1 LAKTF
6 FLNETLSLNKKK
18 FLVKFLPFCKTF
30 LFHNKNLYLFLPFN
44 KFFFS
49 QLNIYSWQK
58 QTMNAHI
65 LSNLQAQQTYNENN
79 AIDQMKK
86 KSQS

>member
-1 LAKTF
+1 M
-6 FLNETLSLNKKK
+6 
-18 FLVKFLPFCKTF
+18 
-30 LFHNKNLYLFLPFN
+30 FHNKTSISSCLSI
-44 KFFFS
+44 FFFVS

-65 LSNLQAQQTYNENN
+65 LSNLRAQQTCNENN

-86 KSQS
+86 RKPKLNGIDFKSK